1 MRMNLGMF
9 LALAALFIAA
19 SKYEKPPP
27 EPPPEPR
34 YFGTAVSPM
43 DHEISDTFV
52 RPVYVNGGWVGEAGP
67 AGSTVAGALSL
78 PMPWH
83 PGLTVRVKWR
93 RCEAFYKEKPKP
105 DSEACRWIEKDVL
118 VHPYEFSG
126 GTNLHILENDDVL
139 IIPTMLAQN
148 NPDYPGPGYPEKNFY
163 ARKGISK

>member
-9 LALAALFIAA
+9 LALAALFVAA

-27 EPPPEPR
+27 EPPPKPQ

-52 RPVYVNGGWVGEAGP
+52 RPVYVNGGWVSEAGP
-67 AGSTVAGALSL
+67 GGSTVTGALSL
-78 PMPWH
+78 PAPWH

-93 RCEAFYKEKPKP
+93 RCQPYGKN
-105 DSEACRWIEKDVL
+105 CRWIEKDVL
-118 VHPYEFSG
+118 VHPYDHSG

-139 IIPTMLAQN
+139 IIPTMLAPN
-148 NPDYPGPGYPEKNFY
+148 NPDYPGPGYPEKNFDTM
-163 ARKGISK
+163 KGISK